1 MANAT
6 QAQAYAAIR
15 ALEAQME
22 DTDAQGYHLKVPL
35 EVATDKII
43 ADNAGVTTSEEAYVG
58 IVVAASNL
66 TDAFVQDDY
75 DYGLFLMYKEG
86 SVQGVPQPGNDVLF
100 LLNGGTYVSSMS
112 DPA

>member
-15 ALEAQME
+15 AIEAQME
-22 DTDAQGYHLKVPL
+22 DTDAEGYHLKVDITT
-35 EVATDKII
+35 ATDKII
-43 ADNAGVTTSEEAYVG
+43 ADNAGVTTFEEAYVG

-66 TDAFVQDDY
+66 TDGFVQDDY
-75 DYGLFLMYKEG
+75 DYGNFWLYKPDG
-86 SVQGVPQPGNDVLF
+86 GQATPVPGTDVLF
-100 LLNGGTYVSSMS
+100 LTNEGTYVSSLS